1 MKLKEIC
8 WILSLLVV
16 VMEMVESRKMYE
28 YKQYTYRKKRD
39 VRILSRL
46 QIYMTLRRKQVP
58 LSALLQCTY
67 IKKKWGIL
75 ILYLQDRKYKNA
87 KALCDTRPEC
97 LAKYGAEQSAC
108 VRKCI
113 SEFCYNELYA
123 EDPVSYLFSCKIYV
137 KRRVHM
143 YLDNSIFAIHFCS
156 EIYLCRVV
164 IYVSRLRLISVVW
177 ERGCNVCG

>member
-8 WILSLLVV
+8 WILSLVVV

-46 QIYMTLRRKQVP
+46 QIYTTLRRKQVP

-67 IKKKWGIL
+67 MYIKKNWGIL
-75 ILYLQDRKYKNA
+75 ILHLQDRKYKNA

-123 EDPVSYLFSCKIYV
+123 EDPVSYF
-137 KRRVHM
+137 
-143 YLDNSIFAIHFCS
+143 IFMQN
-156 EIYLCRVV
+156 LCQKGSTHIPR
-164 IYVSRLRLISVVW
+164 
-177 ERGCNVCG
+177 

>member
-8 WILSLLVV
+8 WILSLVVV

-46 QIYMTLRRKQVP
+46 QIYTTLRRKQVP

-67 IKKKWGIL
+67 MYIKKNWGIL
-75 ILYLQDRKYKNA
+75 ILHLQDRKYKNA

-123 EDPVSYLFSCKIYV
+123 EDPVSYF
-137 KRRVHM
+137 
-143 YLDNSIFAIHFCS
+143 IFMQN
-156 EIYLCRVV
+156 LCQKEGTHVPR
-164 IYVSRLRLISVVW
+164 
-177 ERGCNVCG
+177 

>member
-16 VMEMVESRKMYE
+16 VMDMVESRKMYE

-39 VRILSRL
+39 
-46 QIYMTLRRKQVP
+46 
-58 LSALLQCTY
+58 
-67 IKKKWGIL
+67 
-75 ILYLQDRKYKNA
+75 DRKYKNA

-123 EDPVSYLFSCKIYV
+123 EDPLEDGEIDVRL
-137 KRRVHM
+137 
-143 YLDNSIFAIHFCS
+143 NSFK
-156 EIYLCRVV
+156 
-164 IYVSRLRLISVVW
+164 
-177 ERGCNVCG
+177 GCLSQDKSNKHKELLPGESNPPDLGIG